1 LLHIGPYCRAF
12 GLLFVAILFITGV
25 ERLTAQLG
33 ADSKGKAFW
42 VTFMANNGSG
52 GNGESSDMRLY
63 LSCQRPTTAYITFID
78 SGQRQRIPIPI
89 ANRPVE
95 VDINSLFR
103 PTVEL
108 SDVSPF
114 DRQGEITA
122 QSFYVEAD
130 DEITLYGVSVRLYS
144 ADAFMGLPEDVL
156 SPRYIVLAYQN
167 GYLYNGQSQGTWD
180 MPSEFAVIA
189 TKDNTTLRVTPSP
202 GVSLNGRPNIPFSV
216 VLNRGQ
222 VFFAQAGLGGPQDV
236 TGTELL
242 ADHPIAVFAG
252 CKRTSVPTRYTGVLP
267 RDHLVEQ
274 LPPLDAWGKSAL
286 AVPHFPVTPASKEVA
301 IVRILPAYRG
311 TDVTVTSS
319 TSTQVYTLSTGT
331 PLDLQLTGPMNIT
344 ATQPIL
350 VAQYEHS
357 VGERFMSGGFGIGD
371 PFMMLVPPV
380 EQFDTSYAFQSVEHP
395 QFPAPYHY
403 INVVIPRQGIG
414 SLRLDGARL
423 NATFRGIPGSN
434 YEYAQINVTPGAHY
448 IAADSAFGL
457 YVYGFGS
464 ANSYGYPGGMLFR
477 RLIRDFEA
485 PDISWSG
492 ECGLFQG
499 FASDSRIS
507 DSGIDSCYATK
518 DTVNVNVTIL
528 PFLSGVDTVFF
539 VANIIDPYQ
548 DGTVAIRAVDS
559 SGLSVTQKSSLPG
572 FTLRVAGVQSVP
584 AVIDTIIVINAPLF
598 CKAIAI
604 RNYGTFPQTITSA
617 RLLDSIPGGMIS
629 TPMPVVIAP
638 GEQGMIEVCFAN
650 LGDTALSSRL
660 QINGQCATR
669 IVAIVPVDSRLD
681 TAAPGIG
688 REGPP
693 CADEFVLTY
702 SKQFRASR
710 ISTVDVDTVINGSAE
725 IITAPTEFPAQLV
738 RVRLRRS
745 DPRRDMIYQI
755 TVEDSVGN
763 RVIDRDTVGGF
774 TLAVLNSERDTLGV
788 RVNAGW
794 TGDTLPLLVWRCDS
808 LELTNYGLRTLDLH
822 RVRLRGNI
830 LYSIPPSQLPMVL
843 QPGESRRLSV
853 CIEGKEWSDETDT
866 LEIFDACDHNEVV
879 ALLTPVRYA
888 LGAGADQCSS
898 RIGVSTYAPAKRT
911 FLTTPMPNPA
921 MGSVHV
927 AIGLHEGERVGL
939 EVFDLQGN
947 RLLRVLEGV
956 TLPAGVT
963 RVDFELGGL
972 PEGSY
977 YCRMTTERGE
987 VMSEKLVVQ
996 R

>member
-1 LLHIGPYCRAF
+1 MHLSTSYRRQAFFLVPLLL
-12 GLLFVAILFITGV
+12 LLFSSVFDQA
-25 ERLTAQLG
+25 RAQVL
-33 ADSKGKAFW
+33 DSKGKEFW
-42 VTFMANNGSG
+42 VTFMANLGSM
-52 GNGESSDMRLY
+52 NEISDLQIY
-63 LSCQRPTTAYITFID
+63 LSCDKPTSVRISFSETGTT
-78 SGQRQRIPIPI
+78 RVIPIPV
-89 ANRPVE
+89 ANRTVT
-95 VDINSLFR
+95 VDVVALFGQN
-103 PTVEL
+103 VEL
-108 SDVSPF
+108 DDVSQPTGT
-114 DRQGEITA
+114 GERSLRSIL
-122 QSFYVEAD
+122 VEAD
-130 DEITLYGVSVRLYS
+130 DDITLYGVNIRSKS
-144 ADAFMGLPEDVL
+144 ADAFLGLPADVL
-156 SPRYIVLAYQN
+156 TQRYIVLGYPN
-167 GYLYNGQSQGTWD
+167 GFSSFGGGGGGGVYDTPSQ
-180 MPSEFAVIA
+180 FAVIA
-189 TKDNTTLRVTPSP
+189 TQDGTTLQVTPP
-202 GVSLNGRPNIPFSV
+202 GGLPINGRTGGVPFT
-216 VLNRGQ
+216 VLLDRGQ
-222 VFFAQAGLGGPQDV
+222 VFFGQADLGFPWDV
-236 TGTELL
+236 SGTELL
-242 ADHPIAVFAG
+242 ANKPVAVFAG
-252 CKRTSVPTRYTGVLP
+252 NKRTSIPTRVGNY

-286 AVPHFPVTPASKEVA
+286 ATPHFVVNPTSSDTAV
-301 IVRILPAYRG
+301 VRVLAAYRG
-311 TDVTVTSS
+311 TDVTVTDAIGSN
-319 TSTQVYTLSTGT
+319 TYTLSTGVSMEI
-331 PLDLQLTGPMNIT
+331 PLLRPMSIV

-357 VGERFMSGGFGIGD
+357 VGTFQGIGD
-371 PFMMLVPPV
+371 PFMMLVPPP
-380 EQFDTSYAFQSVEHP
+380 EQFDTAYAFQSIVHQE
-395 QFPAPYHY
+395 FPAQYHY
-403 INVVIPRQGIG
+403 INVVIPPQGRA
-414 SLRLDGARL
+414 SLRLDG
-423 NATFRGIPGSN
+423 NAVAGVFRPIPGSL
-434 YEYAQINVTPGAHY
+434 YEYAQVRLQPGSHY
-448 IAADSAFGL
+448 IRSDSAFGL
-457 YVYGFGS
+457 YVYGFGD

-485 PDISWSG
+485 PDISWNG
-492 ECGLFQG
+492 KCGLFQG
-499 FASDSRIS
+499 FASDGRIS

-518 DTVNVNVTIL
+518 DTVNVTVNIL
-528 PFLSGVDTVFF
+528 PFISGADTVFF
-539 VANIIDPYQ
+539 NASIIDPYQ
-548 DGTVAIRAVDS
+548 DGTVAIRAIDS
-559 SGLSVTQKSSLPG
+559 GGLSVTQKSSLPG

-584 AVIDTIIVINAPLF
+584 AVIDTIVVVNAPLF
-598 CKAIAI
+598 CKAITI

-617 RLLDSIPGGMIS
+617 RLLDSIKGATVS
-629 TPMPVVIAP
+629 TPMPVVIEP
-638 GEQGMIEVCFAN
+638 GEQGTIEVCFAN
-650 LGDTALSSRL
+650 LGDTLVSTRL
-660 QINGQCATR
+660 QIGGDCATR
-669 IVAIVPVDSRLD
+669 TVAIVPVDSRLD

-987 VMSEKLVVQ
+987 VMSEKLVVS